1 VFINWQYF
9 QFAYLA
15 MSLII
20 GVAMIFEPDTR
31 LTFAYSNWVIGLSII
46 FTSFLSWWAGSG
58 LRGSFYKEKEF
69 HVGNK
74 FQLISGI
81 IGTLLFLSISLLWS
95 YYLLSEIIIYFF
107 NGPIWCLVGFA
118 IGFIFT
124 TKKQVYD

>member
-1 VFINWQYF
+1 
-9 QFAYLA
+9 

-20 GVAMIFEPDTR
+20 GVAMIFEPDTK
-31 LTFAYSNWVIGLSII
+31 LTLAYSNWVIGLSII

-58 LRGSFYKEKEF
+58 LRGSFYKEKKF

-74 FQLISGI
+74 FQLIFGI

-95 YYLLSEIIIYFF
+95 YYLLSEIMIYFF